1 MNNLYREYGL
11 LWTMKRVAIC
21 AALVFVSVNAHAQSD
36 FEELAKIKGVEY
48 VQVNKD
54 MIKLAG
60 MEGNGLQLGDMEF
73 KPEESKGSDFYNQF
87 DNIKVFTCEEKGSI
101 KKFKKTA
108 LNLLKGK
115 EWEQLIDTKGDDGEI
130 VKIYLSKNGEH
141 STNVILT
148 VEDEEASLVVINGTF
163 DFAKMMQEGMKVK
176 AETDNFEVEMNNT
189 SGLTVEELMAKYK
202 AFPGAEYKEKTEE
215 ALKDIIEEGPGDMSQ
230 EDFDFIVKNFKK
242 SEQVQLTLDE
252 AQKEQLDKDL
262 RALKGYEM
270 IFTQNDNKEPEE
282 GNNVLQNMINQ
293 AFSPSYQIRA
303 YAKMK
308 GNILTGTLLRLDM
321 WGKVVLSYTVPTR
334 WGNGR
339 KTTF

>member
-1 MNNLYREYGL
+1 MKKL
-11 LWTMKRVAIC
+11 LLSL
-21 AALVFVSVNAHAQSD
+21 ALLLCV
-36 FEELAKIKGVEY
+36 
-48 VQVNKD
+48 
-54 MIKLAG
+54 
-60 MEGNGLQLGDMEF
+60 
-73 KPEESKGSDFYNQF
+73 GSSFGQ
-87 DNIKVFTCEEKGSI
+87 
-101 KKFKKTA
+101 TA
-108 LNLLKGK
+108 
-115 EWEQLIDTKGDDGEI
+115 
-130 VKIYLSKNGEH
+130 
-141 STNVILT
+141 
-148 VEDEEASLVVINGTF
+148 
-163 DFAKMMQEGMKVK
+163 
-176 AETDNFEVEMNNT
+176 
-189 SGLTVEELMAKYK
+189 EELMEKYK

-282 GNNVLQNMINQ
+282 GKNLVQNMLNQ

-321 WGKVVLSYTVPTR
+321 WGKVVLSYTV
-334 WGNGR
+334 
-339 KTTF
+339 